1 MTPKYVKLPTMSG
14 PYTPEPNYFNLFS
27 SVNNYINHLMSKSG
41 TRSCFGSIKK
51 HVGISKSAKGWTE
64 LAWEGFKPSN
74 TCSILK
80 CSTLTKAYALKKSVL
95 VVKALESKVRA
106 LHGI

>member
-1 MTPKYVKLPTMSG
+1 MSG
-14 PYTPEPNYFNLFS
+14 PYAPNPDYFNHFS
-27 SVNNYINHLMSKSG
+27 GVNNYINHLMSKSG

-74 TCSILK
+74 PRSILK
-80 CSTLTKAYALKKSVL
+80 CSTLTKIYALKRSVQ
-95 VVKALESKVRA
+95 VVKELEREV
-106 LHGI
+106 